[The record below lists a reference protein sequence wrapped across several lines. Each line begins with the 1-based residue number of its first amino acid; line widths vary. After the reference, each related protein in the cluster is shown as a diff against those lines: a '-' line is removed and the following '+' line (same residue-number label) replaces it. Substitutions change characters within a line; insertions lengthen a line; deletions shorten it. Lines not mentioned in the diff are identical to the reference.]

1 MSTPFTGGCLCG
13 ALRYECTAEPA
24 GAGLRYCRDC
34 QKSTG
39 SGHASTLFVP
49 NVELTIFG
57 DVKYYE
63 KQADSGRT
71 VRRGFCPTCGS
82 QLLSR
87 ADVLPDFVGIR
98 AGSLDEPS
106 WVKFTMAIYTSS
118 AQSWDAIAQ
127 DLAVFPEMPSQ

>member
-24 GAGLRYCRDC
+24 GAGLCYCRDC

-39 SGHASTLFVP
+39 SGHASSLFVP

-127 DLAVFPEMPSQ
+127 DLAVSIN